1 MKYNPPIDGLRA
13 IAVLAVVAYHAGLP
27 VPGGFVGVDIFFVIS
42 GYLITRLLHD
52 ELQRTGRISFVDF
65 YARRARRI
73 LPAIVAVV
81 AATLVASIALLPQAD
96 VAATGKA
103 AAAAFVFAANIFF
116 AYAPAGYFDAD
127 PQQNPLLHL
136 WSLGVEEQFYLAWP
150 IVLLLARKRPA
161 VALATIAIMSF
172 ALSEWLLW
180 SGQAQSAFYQMPAR
194 AWELAAGGL
203 IAFSKFR
210 LPRWA
215 VWIGLATT
223 AVALILPYDHFPGTG
238 ALPAVL
244 GAGLLI
250 MAFHGGRGCRA
261 LELRPMVWTGL
272 RSYSLYLWHWPV
284 MTLGQD
290 LPIWAQVL
298 ASLALAALSYKFV
311 ETPFRRQW
319 VFSARRS
326 VACAALIV
334 AAGAAS
340 AFSVEPL
347 GLGTAPRPPAG
358 VPSVY
363 KMGCDDW
370 HESAIV
376 EPCKF
381 GPDDAPHKA
390 VIIGDSVAMQW
401 FPAVYK
407 IFDRPGWQL
416 IALTKAACPMV
427 DASYFYDRLG
437 RIYDECD
444 QWRPKALA
452 YASSLRPDVVMVGSA
467 NSYDFTAEQWTT
479 GTHHVLQTLST
490 GANQVRLLRSTP
502 LMMPGDTR
510 AFEQVAA
517 WERQATTGLG
527 NVSVV
532 DMNDVVCP
540 FRHCSMSSAA
550 GPIFRDKRHI
560 DWDYSATLA
569 PQLQKRLQLSS
580 LR

>member
-81 AATLVASIALLPQAD
+81 TATLVASIALLPQAD

-103 AAAAFVFAANIFF
+103 AAAAFVFAANVFF

-136 WSLGVEEQFYLAWP
+136 WSLGVEEQFYLVWP
-150 IVLLLARKRPA
+150 IVLLLARKRP
-161 VALATIAIMSF
+161 VVTLATIAIASF

-180 SGQAQSAFYQMPAR
+180 SGQAQAAFYQMPAR

-210 LPRWA
+210 LQRTA
-215 VWIGLATT
+215 VWIGLA
-223 AVALILPYDHFPGTG
+223 AIAAGLILPHNHFPGAG
-238 ALPAVL
+238 AWPAVL
-244 GAGLLI
+244 GSGLLI

-261 LELRPMVWTGL
+261 LELRPMVWIGL

-284 MTLGQD
+284 MTLGQGFPVWVQ
-290 LPIWAQVL
+290 LF
-298 ASLALAALSYKFV
+298 ASFALAELSYRIV
-311 ETPFRRQW
+311 ETPFRRRW
-319 VFSARRS
+319 VISAKRS
-326 VACAALIV
+326 MACATLIV
-334 AAGAAS
+334 AAGAVS

-347 GLGTAPRPPAG
+347 GLGIAPRPPAS
-358 VPSVY
+358 VPSLY
-363 KMGCDDW
+363 RMGCDDW
-370 HESAIV
+370 HESTIV

-407 IFDRPGWQL
+407 IFNRPGWQL
-416 IALTKAACPMV
+416 VALTKAACPMV

-437 RIYDECD
+437 RHYDECD
-444 QWRPKALA
+444 QWRPAALA
-452 YASSLRPDVVMVGSA
+452 HALSLRPDVVMVGSA
-467 NSYDFTAEQWTT
+467 NSYDFTAAQWTT
-479 GTHHVLQTLST
+479 GTRHVLQTLSN
-490 GANQVRLLRSTP
+490 GATQVRLLRSTP
-502 LMMPGDTR
+502 LLVSGDTH
-510 AFEQVAA
+510 AFDQVAA
-517 WERQATTGLG
+517 WERQAAAGLG
-527 NVSVV
+527 NVGIV

-540 FRHCSMSSAA
+540 LRQCNISSAA
-550 GPIFRDKRHI
+550 GPIFRDKRHL
-560 DWDYSATLA
+560 DRDYAATIA
-569 PQLQKRLQLSS
+569 PQLEERLQLSV
-580 LR
+580 LH